1 VITVQPIRKWHRL
14 FENGQMNSHDDDDDH
29 DDDSAGMPSPARADV
44 NPEPVEELVFV
55 SLIKHFRGC

>member
-1 VITVQPIRKWHRL
+1 
-14 FENGQMNSHDDDDDH
+14 MNSHDDDDDH